1 MGVAEEIVVLIKCSL
16 KRENILGCIKEQVE
30 FESEPK
36 KKENDITKLSQTRWT
51 VHATCWQRVIDNYE
65 ALMQVWT
72 HCLDNGK
79 MESELKGKIIGVKT
93 HTESFELYFGLHLRG
108 RLYSHTDI

>member
-16 KRENILGCIKEQVE
+16 KREDILGCIKEQVE

-65 ALMQVWT
+65 ALINAS
-72 HCLDNGK
+72 LDTLFRQRKNGIRV
-79 MESELKGKIIGVKT
+79 E
-93 HTESFELYFGLHLRG
+93 R
-108 RLYSHTDI
+108 